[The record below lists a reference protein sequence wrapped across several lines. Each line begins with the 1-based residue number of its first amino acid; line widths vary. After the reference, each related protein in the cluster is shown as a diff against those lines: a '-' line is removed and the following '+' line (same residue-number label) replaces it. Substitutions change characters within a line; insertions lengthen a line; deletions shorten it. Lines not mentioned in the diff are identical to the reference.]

1 MDGESVAPAP
11 EPGVDTESEPRHV
24 TAQQLAYN
32 SLRRRI
38 LRGTLPANTRLLQ
51 TEIAAQLSL
60 STTPVREALRRLASE
75 GLVRIDAHRGAV
87 VRGLNVDELTE
98 IYELRM
104 VLEPLAVRKAAMRI
118 SSDEL
123 GKAEALC
130 RQMDHLEEPTAWA
143 EANRDFHAILTEA
156 SRSPYLIDILEGLRD
171 KSMPY
176 VRLSAKLRGTFAKT
190 ANVEHWQLLDAC
202 RNRDPDR
209 AAEIEARHLEVTRD
223 LVTQAAET
231 QDAGKTAG

>member
-1 MDGESVAPAP
+1 MDSELGARPADSDGEP
-11 EPGVDTESEPRHV
+11 EPRHM
-24 TAQQLAYN
+24 TAQQVAYN

-38 LRGTLPANTRLLQ
+38 VRGTLAPNTRLLQ
-51 TEIAAQLSL
+51 TEVAAQLSL

-104 VLEPLAVRKAAMRI
+104 VLEPLAVRKAAMRM
-118 SSDEL
+118 SAAEL
-123 GKAEALC
+123 TRAEALC
-130 RQMDHLEEPTAWA
+130 QKMDELDDPATWA

-156 SRSPYLIDILEGLRD
+156 ARSPYLVDILEGLRD

-176 VRLSAKLRGTFAKT
+176 VRLSAKLRGSFSSA
-190 ANVEHWQLLDAC
+190 ANAEHWQLLDAC
-202 RNRDPDR
+202 RRRDPDR
-209 AAEIEARHLEVTRD
+209 AAEIETRHLEATRD
-223 LVTQAAET
+223 VVTKATAARET
-231 QDAGKTAG
+231 AERE

>member
-1 MDGESVAPAP
+1 MGREPDAPAP
-11 EPGVDTESEPRHV
+11 DPDADAEPEQVHV
-24 TAQQLAYN
+24 TAQQMAYN

-51 TEIAAQLSL
+51 TEVAAQLSL

-118 SSDEL
+118 SGAEM
-123 GKAEALC
+123 GRAEALC
-130 RQMDHLEEPTAWA
+130 RQMDDLDAPAAWA

-176 VRLSAKLRGTFAKT
+176 VRLSAKLRGSFST
-190 ANVEHWQLLDAC
+190 AANAEHWQLLDAC
-202 RNRDPDR
+202 RRRDPDR
-209 AAEIEARHLEVTRD
+209 AAEIETRHLEATRD
-223 LVTQAAET
+223 LVTKATES
-231 QDAGKTAG
+231 AG